1 MPGKGRPFSKGVSGN
16 PGGRPKVLGDVQE
29 LARQKSPEAI
39 NTLVGIMNNEKAPP
53 AARVAAANA
62 LLIAATASHTAHR
75 ANLGQDR
82 SEHDERRGAGCNCR
96 NGIQADDRPH

>member
-1 MPGKGRPFSKGVSGN
+1 MPGKGRPFRKGVSGN

-53 AARVAAANA
+53 AARVAAAKA
-62 LLIAATASHTAHR
+62 LLDRGYGKPTQLVAQALAKFDPTTLSDEELAAIAI
-75 ANLGQDR
+75 G
-82 SEHDERRGAGCNCR
+82 GAIIDG
-96 NGIQADDRPH
+96 G